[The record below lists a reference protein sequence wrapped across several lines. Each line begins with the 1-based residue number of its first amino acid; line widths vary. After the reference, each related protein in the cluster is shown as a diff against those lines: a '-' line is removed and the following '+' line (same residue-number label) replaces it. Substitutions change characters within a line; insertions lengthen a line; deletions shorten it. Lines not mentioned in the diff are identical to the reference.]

1 MMISPTR
8 KFIGAR
14 IKALRKAKGITQ
26 AVLAEALECENAT
39 ISRYER
45 GEYVPDSEQ
54 LLKIAKLLGASPMD
68 ILPTDDDVSRE
79 RLLELRAT
87 LQDLIFTIDNPSF
100 LTKLIELAKTTNK
113 KIRKIMH
120 IETSHL

>member
-1 MMISPTR
+1 MISPTR

-113 KIRKIMH
+113 KN
-120 IETSHL
+120 S